1 MGRVALSQ
9 LRIFPLTI
17 KSKYKKTSVEG
28 ELSMQSPVTPLTV
41 NLCSLNIVRLIFIK
55 TRIHRN
61 RKTLPTRL

>member
-1 MGRVALSQ
+1 MGGVALSQ

-41 NLCSLNIVRLIFIK
+41 NLC
-55 TRIHRN
+55 
-61 RKTLPTRL
+61 